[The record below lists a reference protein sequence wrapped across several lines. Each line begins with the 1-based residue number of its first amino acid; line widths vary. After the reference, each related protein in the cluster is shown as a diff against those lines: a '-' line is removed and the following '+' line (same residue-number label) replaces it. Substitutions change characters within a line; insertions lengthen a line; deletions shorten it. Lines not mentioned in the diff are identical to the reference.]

1 MNPPDRQEGGDD
13 GLQRLP
19 PGRHGLSREFVTR
32 NQLDRLAAGMI
43 ATVAKQGYH
52 ETTISQIA
60 AAAGV
65 SRRTFYSYFDSKE
78 ACFLDA
84 FSLIEDHLV
93 EVMDEAAESER
104 GWPAKVRAQLAA
116 MLEELAAN
124 PDLVRFA
131 LIAPPAAGGNFLERY
146 RAFLERLIG
155 VVADKRPSRSRKPNE
170 GAELAMAGGL
180 AALIVTKV
188 NAGEGER
195 LAELL
200 PELVELVLTPYV
212 GHARAAEQARA

>member
-1 MNPPDRQEGGDD
+1 MNPPDREGDD
-13 GLQRLP
+13 AGLQRLP

-32 NQLDRLAAGMI
+32 NQRDRLTAGMI
-43 ATVAKQGYH
+43 ATVAAHGYH
-52 ETTISQIA
+52 ETTISEVA

-78 ACFLDA
+78 ACFLDT
-84 FSLIEDHLV
+84 FGLIEDHLV
-93 EVMDEAAESER
+93 EVMTDAGTTIRA
-104 GWPAKVRAQLAA
+104 WPARAKAQLSV

-131 LIAPPAAGGNFLERY
+131 LIAPPAAGGRFLERY

-155 VVADKRPSRSRKPNE
+155 VVAGDRVPRSKVANE

-180 AALIVTKV
+180 AALITAKV

-195 LAELL
+195 LLELL
-200 PELVELVLTPYV
+200 PELTELVLTPYI
-212 GHARAAEQARA
+212 GHKRAAKEARG